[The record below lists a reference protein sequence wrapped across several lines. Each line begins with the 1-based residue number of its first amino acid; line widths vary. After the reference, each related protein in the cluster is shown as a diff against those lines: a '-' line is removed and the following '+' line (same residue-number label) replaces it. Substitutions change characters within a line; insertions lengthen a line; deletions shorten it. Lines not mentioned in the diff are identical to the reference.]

1 MATKTPIHHPV
12 VKEGLITPAYSP
24 GLVCDG
30 WLFVSGQT
38 PLDYLTGEVM
48 LGTIEEE
55 TNRVMQNIQELL
67 EGAGCTWDDVVKTT
81 AHLANINDFEA
92 YNAVYATYFPGV
104 LPARTTVQS
113 GLAKGIK
120 VEIDVI
126 ARVPQS

>member
-1 MATKTPIHHPV
+1 MAAKIPIHHPV
-12 VKEGLITPAYSP
+12 VKEGLKTPAYST
-24 GLVCDG
+24 GLVCEG

-38 PLDYLTGEVM
+38 PLDYPSGEVR

-55 TNRVMQNIQELL
+55 THRVMHNIQTLL
-67 EGAGCTWDDVVKTT
+67 ERAGCSWDDVVKTT
-81 AHLANINDFEA
+81 AHLADINDFDA
-92 YNAVYATYFPGV
+92 YNAVYATYFQGT

-126 ARVPQS
+126 AKVPAV

>member
-1 MATKTPIHHPV
+1 
-12 VKEGLITPAYSP
+12 
-24 GLVCDG
+24 
-30 WLFVSGQT
+30 
-38 PLDYLTGEVM
+38 M

-55 TNRVMQNIQELL
+55 THRVMQNIGEILD
-67 EGAGCTWDDVVKTT
+67 GAGCSWDNRTGGPVVKTT
-81 AHLANINDFEA
+81 AHLADITDFER

-126 ARVPQS
+126 AKLPEESV

>member
-1 MATKTPIHHPV
+1 MAIKTPVYHPHI
-12 VKEGLITPAYSP
+12 KEGLKTPAYSP
-24 GLVCDG
+24 GLICDG
-30 WLFVSGQT
+30 WLYVSGQT
-38 PLDYLTGEVM
+38 PVDYPTGEVR

-55 TNRVMQNIQELL
+55 THRVMQNIQEIL

-81 AHLANINDFEA
+81 AHLANIADFDA

-120 VEIDVI
+120 VEIDII
-126 ARVPQS
+126 AKVK

>member
-1 MATKTPIHHPV
+1 MAVKTPIFHPN
-12 VKEGLITPAYSP
+12 VKEGLKTPAYSP

-38 PLDYLTGEVM
+38 PLDYPTGEVM
-48 LGTIEEE
+48 LGTIDEE
-55 TNRVMQNIQELL
+55 THRVMRNIQEIL

-81 AHLANINDFEA
+81 AHLANIHDFDA
-92 YNAVYATYFPGV
+92 YNAVYASYFPAV

-113 GLAKGIK
+113 VLARGIK

-126 ARVPQS
+126 AKVPTI